1 LKVNGEVKGQ
11 IPYSKTAKTYTINNI
26 NVEGNVVIELVDD
39 ITSNRVSFDN
49 LSWTCYTKMA
59 VEESASKN
67 QKLTVY
73 PNPVK
78 NGELFIAG
86 ISKNETVQI
95 YSTADNW
102 IQTINNVNNNEKIN
116 LKL

>member
-1 LKVNGEVKGQ
+1 
-11 IPYSKTAKTYTINNI
+11 
-26 NVEGNVVIELVDD
+26 
-39 ITSNRVSFDN
+39 
-49 LSWTCYTKMA
+49 MA

-67 QKLTVY
+67 QKVTVY

-95 YSTADNW
+95 YSASGQLV
-102 IQTINNVNNNEKIN
+102 QTINNVNNNEKIS
-116 LKL
+116 LKKLSKGVYFVKTKSSSTKVIVD